1 MSKKETEFDRI
12 ERMKKRDKEAEITR
26 RKNADQPDEKKKKV
40 SKPRN
45 NQKNWVDDYDF
56 DYE

>member
-26 RKNADQPDEKKKKV
+26 RKNADQSNEKKKKI

-45 NQKNWVDDYDF
+45 NQNGWEDDYDL
-56 DYE
+56 DY